1 MSINVVKIFGLSAFA
16 FFIGVVLT
24 PLLTRYLYKYKM
36 WKKSV
41 RAKTFS
47 GGDAPITSE
56 LYKDKD
62 VGTPRMGG
70 ILIWGSVFIIT
81 LIFYGLSKFF
91 PSDLNQ
97 KLNFLSRNQTWIPIF
112 GLIIGSL
119 IGLADDLFVVF
130 GKGKSNGGGISFAQR
145 MGMVVLMGLAG
156 ATLVLL

>member
-24 PLLTRYLYKYKM
+24 PLLTHYLYKYKM

-41 RAKTFS
+41 RAKDFS
-47 GGDAPITSE
+47 GDDAPITSE

-70 ILIWGSVFIIT
+70 ILIWGSVLIIT

-91 PSDLNQ
+91 PSEFNQ

-130 GKGKSNGGGISFAQR
+130 GGENIT
-145 MGMVVLMGLAG
+145 AG
-156 ATLVLL
+156 V

>member
-16 FFIGVVLT
+16 FLSGVVLT
-24 PLLTRYLYKYKM
+24 PLLTHYLYKYKM

-47 GGDAPITSE
+47 GDDAPITSE

-70 ILIWGSVFIIT
+70 ILIWASVLIIT

-91 PSDLNQ
+91 PSEFNQ
-97 KLNFLSRNQTWIPIF
+97 KLNF
-112 GLIIGSL
+112 
-119 IGLADDLFVVF
+119 
-130 GKGKSNGGGISFAQR
+130 
-145 MGMVVLMGLAG
+145 
-156 ATLVLL
+156 